1 MTPEQDATGLI
12 EREPVA
18 TGGADGGVI
27 RLSGVTLRY
36 GAACALDGV
45 TLAVPA
51 GRMIGLIGPD
61 GVGKS
66 SLLAL
71 ASGARAIQQ
80 GQVSVLGGDMASA
93 AHRDRVCGRIAYM
106 PQGLGKNLYATLSV
120 EENLQ
125 FFARLFGHDA
135 AERRRRI
142 DSLTRSTGLD
152 PFLDRPAGKLSG
164 GMKQKLGLC
173 CALIHDPDLLI
184 LDEPTTGVDPLAR
197 AQFWELIGRIRAA
210 RPAMSVVVA
219 TAYMDEAQRFDWL
232 IAMDA
237 GRVLA
242 TGTPDELLA
251 RTGCDRLESAFIA
264 LLPDE
269 KRRGYVPVRV
279 TPLQADDAA
288 GYAIEAHDLTMRF
301 GDFVAVDHVSFR
313 IRRGEIFGFLG
324 SNGCGK
330 STTMKML
337 TGLLPATEGDAKLFG
352 RPVAAGDINTRRRVG
367 YMSQG
372 FSLYGE
378 LTVRQN
384 LVLHARLF
392 GVPEAE
398 VAARVA
404 EMTARFGLADALDA
418 LPERLPLGM
427 RQRLSLAVAMV
438 HKPELLILDEPTSGV
453 DPVARDSFW
462 QLMIELA
469 RRDRVTIFISTHF
482 MNEAERCD
490 RISLMHAGRVLA
502 SAAPAELVRQRGA
515 ATLEEAFIGYLVDAQ
530 RAGDAPQAA
539 PDDASWDAGG
549 DAGGDAGAPP
559 SIAAARPAPR
569 FSLARAGSYT
579 WREVLEL
586 RRDPVRATLALLGS
600 LVLMCVISIGISL
613 DVDNLTFAVLDRDQT
628 MLSQGYT
635 QNIAGSRYFVQR
647 DALTGYDDLDRRM
660 RSGQLSLAIEIP
672 PDFARDVA
680 RGRRVQ
686 IGMWIDGAMP
696 LRAETIRGYV
706 AGMHENWLRDE
717 AKRRLG
723 VSLAPAVE
731 IAVRYRYNPDV
742 KSLPAMIP
750 AIMPM
755 LLLMLPAMLTALAV
769 VRERELGSIVNLYV
783 TPLTRT
789 EFLIGKQAPYIV
801 LAMLNFLLMVVL
813 ADLAFGVRIKGS
825 FATLLL
831 AVLIF
836 NVVAT
841 GVGLLAST
849 FTRSQIAAIFMTI
862 IGTLI
867 PVVQFSGLLT
877 PLSSLEGAGKWIGT
891 LYPATYMLAISRGV
905 YNKALGLADLWP
917 QFWPM
922 LASVPVLLAATVAL
936 LRKQET

>member
-1 MTPEQDATGLI
+1 M

-18 TGGADGGVI
+18 AGGADGGVI

-337 TGLLPATEGDAKLFG
+337 TGLLPATDGDAKLFG

-502 SAAPAELVRQRGA
+502 SDAPAELVRQRGA
-515 ATLEEAFIGYLVDAQ
+515 ATLEETFIGYLVDAQ

-723 VSLAPAVE
+723 VSLASAVE

-783 TPLTRT
+783 TPVTRT